1 MRLRKRDL
9 SRRVNGDLS
18 IQFGDE
24 RLTSFAGLE
33 ILMRYLRQLDL
44 NGRLRDAFGSISF
57 RGDYP
62 WIAMIRLVVAL
73 ISIGGKRLRHT
84 QYLMRDPMMHRFSGL
99 QSVPTAR
106 TLSRWLQQFNG
117 KTLEC
122 FARFNMQLVLDRI
135 RNLGLRTLTIDVDGS
150 VVSTGLTVSWAFRG
164 HNPHHRKV
172 PSYYPIL
179 AHLAQTSQILRVKN
193 RPGNIHDGKRALTF
207 LRTLIRDLRAEL
219 GPRVKLEFRLDAA
232 FFLPEILHLLVRRN
246 CTFAVKV
253 PMWRALG
260 IREKIPK
267 RVRWS
272 KVAGGVSGFETTL
285 EILKW
290 GIVLPI
296 VCYRKKVYHRTRK
309 NYQLDLF
316 SPDDGTY
323 EYSVVATNKDL
334 NLKNLWYYM
343 AGRGAQEKTY
353 AELKTGFAFD
363 SVPTRHY
370 GANSAWQ
377 WLSVI
382 AHNLYRDMQLAIADS
397 PPRRTRKR
405 TTMFALQSISTARF
419 EWLNVA
425 GRLLSLA
432 TGRTLRLPASHQI
445 EDRYGAL
452 LATLDKVA

>member
-9 SRRVNGDLS
+9 NRRVNGNLA

-33 ILMRYLRQLDL
+33 ILMRYLRQVDL
-44 NGRLRDAFGSISF
+44 NGRLRDAFRLISF
-57 RGDYP
+57 HGDYP
-62 WIAMIRLVVAL
+62 WIAMIRLVLAL

-84 QYLMRDPMMHRFSGL
+84 QYLMRDPMMQRFTGL
-99 QSVPTAR
+99 ASIPTAR
-106 TLSRWLQQFNG
+106 TLSRWLQQFNSKMLAG
-117 KTLEC
+117 L
-122 FARFNMQLVLDRI
+122 ARFNRQLIVDRV
-135 RNLGLRTLTIDVDGS
+135 RDLGLRTLTIDVDGS

-179 AHLAQTSQILRVKN
+179 AHLAQTGQILRVKN
-193 RPGNIHDGKRALTF
+193 RPGNTHDGKRALGF
-207 LRTLIRDLRAEL
+207 LQTLIRELRAQL
-219 GPRVKLEFRLDAA
+219 GRRVKLEFRLDAA
-232 FFLPEILHLLVRRN
+232 FFLPEILHLLIRRD
-246 CTFAVKV
+246 CKFAVKV
-253 PMWRALG
+253 PMWRALR
-260 IREKIPK
+260 IRDKILR
-267 RVRWS
+267 RVRWL
-272 KVAGGVSGFETTL
+272 KVAPGVSGFASTL
-285 EILKW
+285 EIPKW
-290 GIVLPI
+290 GLVLPI
-296 VCYRKKVYHRTRK
+296 VCYRKKVYHRTSK

-334 NLKNLWYYM
+334 SLKNLWYFM

-353 AELKTGFAFD
+353 AELKSGFAFD
-363 SVPTRHY
+363 TVPTRHY

-382 AHNLYRDMQLAIADS
+382 AHNLYRDMQLAVAES
-397 PPRRTRKR
+397 APRRTRKR
-405 TTMFALQSISTARF
+405 TTMFVLQSISTARF

-432 TGRTLRLPASHQI
+432 TGRALRLPASHQI
-445 EDRYGAL
+445 EHRYDAL
-452 LATLDKVA
+452 LAGLEKVA